1 MAAFNWLLSVLNS
14 LVLAAIG
21 AVLVWQAV
29 IWPGGPGVVPLGP
42 LPAWRGV
49 AGIPSWVVGVLGVAF
64 LLSGLHVAW
73 HSVRP
78 PRRAAVSFTSE
89 VGEVRT
95 SLGAIEELA
104 RRAGLQVPGV
114 RDLRARVHAT
124 RDGVALRVRAEVLP
138 DYRIPQVAPQ
148 LQARLKETIEQI
160 VGTQVTDVRVIV
172 ERIAA
177 ERWRKP
183 E

>member
-1 MAAFNWLLSVLNS
+1 MAAFNWLLSLLNS
-14 LVLAAIG
+14 LALAAIG

-29 IWPGGPGVVPLGP
+29 TGPGGPGAAPP
-42 LPAWRGV
+42 WAFPAW
-49 AGIPSWVVGVLGVAF
+49 AGLAEMPAWVVGVLGAAF

-73 HSVRP
+73 HAVRP
-78 PRRAAVSFTSE
+78 AQRAAVSFTSE
-89 VGEVRT
+89 IGEVRT
-95 SLGAIEELA
+95 SLGAIEDLA
-104 RRAGLQVPGV
+104 RRAGLQVAGV
-114 RDLRARVHAT
+114 RDLRARVQAM
-124 RDGVALRVRAEVLP
+124 RDGVALRIRAEILP
-138 DYRIPQVAPQ
+138 DYRIPDVAPE
-148 LQARLKETIEQI
+148 LQARLKQTIEEI